1 MRSSSKEENK
11 LALEILEIKKDILR
25 MIFLAQSGHPGG
37 SLSCVSILHVL
48 YNKVM
53 RIKHNDPQWDDR
65 DIFILSKGHAAPAL
79 FAVLSRKGYINR
91 EDLFTLRKFGSEI
104 EGHPIKNEKL
114 GIEISTGSLGMGLS
128 IGVGC
133 ALAAKL
139 DNKDKKNVFVLL
151 GDGELNEGAIWEAA
165 MAASHYK
172 LDNLIAIID
181 RNGIQIDGSTEEIM
195 ALEPLA
201 EKWKAFGW
209 EVIEVDG
216 SNIHEIIESF
226 EKAKKIIMKPKVIVS
241 YLIKGADI
249 SFMEHTRKFH
259 GRPPD
264 KEEYEAALGE
274 IVAMMKDL
282 EGGARHN
289 A

>member
-1 MRSSSKEENK
+1 MQLSEKEENN
-11 LALEILEIKKDILR
+11 LTLEILEIKKDILK
-25 MIFLAQSGHPGG
+25 MIYLAKSGHPGG
-37 SLSCVSILHVL
+37 SLSCVSLIHIL
-48 YNKVM
+48 YNKIM
-53 RIKHNDPQWDDR
+53 NIKREDPKWRDR
-65 DIFILSKGHAAPAL
+65 DYFILSKGHAAPAL
-79 FAVLSRKGYINR
+79 YAVLSKNGYIDNS
-91 EDLFTLRKFGSEI
+91 ELFTFRQFDSKLQ
-104 EGHPIKNEKL
+104 GHPVKNADL

-139 DNKDKKNVFVLL
+139 NKRKKKYIYVLL
-151 GDGELNEGAIWEAA
+151 GDGELNEGAIWEAI

-172 LDNLIAIID
+172 LDNLIAFVD

-201 EKWKAFGW
+201 DKWKSFGW

-216 SNIHEIIESF
+216 SNISEIIQSID
-226 EKAKKIIMKPKVIVS
+226 KAKKIIMKPTVIIS

-264 KEEYEAALGE
+264 KDEYQAAIGE
-274 IVAMMKDL
+274 ISAMIEDL
-282 EGGARHN
+282 EGRM
-289 A
+289 